1 MVPPNRDA
9 HKTNKPA
16 RRDKPSPKGG
26 LSEADERRV
35 LGAISSLQALHP
47 EGSPAPSTPN
57 PPRGQFDF
65 SAGEVEAALK
75 SFPVGSSAGPSGLRP
90 CHLLEMAR
98 GDDGSRLLEA
108 LASFCSALANNSLS
122 CDCMKLL
129 TTARLVAVAKPN
141 GGVRPIAVGETLR
154 RLAAKCVHEATLSA
168 VSSYLLPTQ
177 VGVKVPNAAE
187 LVAHKVKAWR
197 QENRQDEIIVQVDLR
212 NAFNSIDRNVLLREV
227 RERVPALYPYAHACY
242 STPAFLFGNGFE
254 VQSSC
259 GVQQGDV
266 CGPALFAIA
275 IQKTILELTELNLS
289 FQYWYL
295 DDGILCGPASDVARA
310 MAHLEAEFSP
320 AGLLINRQK
329 CRVFCHESVVLPD
342 DLQQLPR
349 VSLSS
354 GSTFLGVPVGGDIFV
369 QQFSDD
375 TLSKLEDLLQK
386 VSRLGSGLGK
396 FLLLRACFGACRVN
410 HLLRTLDFLHGSRL
424 ANDAAVPFRKALDDL
439 LRTATSDEQFTL
451 ACMASRR
458 GGLGLK
464 NPTWV
469 HGPAFLASC
478 FTYAASADSISHTF
492 WADVSSAWNAVRSAF
507 NLPINFL
514 ADFQPL
520 LGFEPRDVSKHWKQQ
535 RWWQAHIDSAIE
547 KRWSMQAPL
556 RLRKL
561 KELMAA
567 RFSVDVT
574 SLVAPGS
581 DQAAISDR
589 GWVLSACM
597 RIGIALDASDAR
609 PCAGCAMP
617 MDPVGDHA
625 LCCAKLGVYARHNDL
640 RDTFA
645 ALCVDAGL
653 AVEIE
658 QGPDGLRPADV
669 LVHGLDNSP
678 LAVDFS
684 VVHPLQPSADLAEVR
699 PGKLARQTENSKVRA
714 RMPACRRQGWSFCP
728 FVVEAMGA
736 WGGRA
741 KNLTQLLTQ
750 KYALRQQCSMKEAGE
765 ACRTRLQLS
774 LLRSLSRQLERAF
787 PNPSEDVA
795 VEHNDLFWF

>member
-1 MVPPNRDA
+1 MV
-9 HKTNKPA
+9 
-16 RRDKPSPKGG
+16 S
-26 LSEADERRV
+26 SADEQV
-35 LGAISSLQALHP
+35 KSLVQWHTLKLNFPLLGCSSTAK
-47 EGSPAPSTPN
+47 SA
-57 PPRGQFDF
+57 DF
-65 SAGEVEAALK
+65 V
-75 SFPVGSSAGPSGLRP
+75 
-90 CHLLEMAR
+90 
-98 GDDGSRLLEA
+98 
-108 LASFCSALANNSLS
+108 
-122 CDCMKLL
+122 
-129 TTARLVAVAKPN
+129 
-141 GGVRPIAVGETLR
+141 
-154 RLAAKCVHEATLSA
+154 
-168 VSSYLLPTQ
+168 
-177 VGVKVPNAAE
+177 
-187 LVAHKVKAWR
+187 
-197 QENRQDEIIVQVDLR
+197 
-212 NAFNSIDRNVLLREV
+212 
-227 RERVPALYPYAHACY
+227 
-242 STPAFLFGNGFE
+242 
-254 VQSSC
+254 
-259 GVQQGDV
+259 
-266 CGPALFAIA
+266 
-275 IQKTILELTELNLS
+275 
-289 FQYWYL
+289 
-295 DDGILCGPASDVARA
+295 
-310 MAHLEAEFSP
+310 
-320 AGLLINRQK
+320 
-329 CRVFCHESVVLPD
+329 CHESVVLPD

-492 WADVSSAWNAVRSAF
+492 WADVSSAWNVVRSAF

-684 VVHPLQPSADLAEVR
+684 VVHPLQPCGGAPWEIGTPDGEVQGPCSHARLSSPRMVLLPLRRGGDGCLGRQSQESDAAPHTEVR
-699 PGKLARQTENSKVRA
+699 AEAAVLDEGGWRSVQNSLAALTTSQLVSAAGARIPEPVRRRGSRAQRPVLVLGAPRNQEAVA
-714 RMPACRRQGWSFCP
+714 RISCCIW
-728 FVVEAMGA
+728 
-736 WGGRA
+736 
-741 KNLTQLLTQ
+741 LYL
-750 KYALRQQCSMKEAGE
+750 
-765 ACRTRLQLS
+765 
-774 LLRSLSRQLERAF
+774 
-787 PNPSEDVA
+787 
-795 VEHNDLFWF
+795 